1 MTTGLTGEGHNEME
15 AQVSAAARTH
25 AIDLLSEHF
34 AQDHLTLDEFERRVT
49 RAHSAK
55 TIKSLQAL
63 LLDLP
68 TGNVPAT
75 IDDGSS
81 TDLQKPVAASVPSSR
96 VRAYDRTLS
105 IFSETKRQGRWIPAK
120 ETQAISVLGSTV
132 IDLREAL
139 LGPGETVIKC
149 YTVLGSVEIIAPEGL
164 YVECGGSAFLGSFER
179 QENSPVSSR
188 PDAPVV
194 RVDGFSVL
202 GSVEIEFREPG
213 ESKREAKR
221 RRRRERKERK
231 RLRSG

>member
-49 RAHSAK
+49 RAHSAR
-55 TIKSLQAL
+55 TMKSLQAL

-75 IDDGSS
+75 IDEGSS
-81 TDLQKPVAASVPSSR
+81 TDLQRPVAASVPSSR
-96 VRAYDRTLS
+96 VRAHDRTLS

-149 YTVLGSVEIIAPEGL
+149 YTVLG
-164 YVECGGSAFLGSFER
+164 
-179 QENSPVSSR
+179 
-188 PDAPVV
+188 
-194 RVDGFSVL
+194 
-202 GSVEIEFREPG
+202 
-213 ESKREAKR
+213 
-221 RRRRERKERK
+221 
-231 RLRSG
+231 